1 MIQEAVPN
9 AHITYT
15 HDSAL
20 PFPADLDDSGLRQI
34 LGDIPHTRL
43 KIAIQQA
50 LGQFQKLLAEGRVD
64 LSQLEK

>member
-1 MIQEAVPN
+1 MSCIPNLDQYVKQCPSVVSFPNFLMIQEAVPN

-34 LGDIPHTRL
+34 LGDIPQYL
-43 KIAIQQA
+43 
-50 LGQFQKLLAEGRVD
+50 V
-64 LSQLEK
+64 